1 MFHALKQLFAPTNK
15 DLRKRILFT
24 LGALMVF
31 VIGTKVRVPGTTDLT
46 GNLGFLELI
55 NAMGG
60 GALRQF
66 SIFALGVMPYI
77 TAQIIM
83 QLLQMDIIP
92 YFSELAKEGPVGRQK
107 INQITRYVGIIF
119 AFIEGFAFAFA
130 FLGTHVPVLEHLYVA
145 TILTA
150 GTAFTLWLGDQITQ
164 KGLGNG
170 ISLIIMAGIVETL
183 PTMFAE
189 AFQGLVLNNSLN
201 NIIGILLFIAF
212 VIVYFIII
220 IGVIFVE
227 EANRKIPIQYANK
240 SSSAYG
246 AEQSFMPIKINS
258 AGVVPVIFA
267 SSLLAIPATIA
278 QFINNTSFTNFVNNY
293 LNYTTP
299 VGFIIYVV
307 LIFLFGY
314 VYTFIQIK
322 PDEMAKNLQNNG
334 GYIPGIRPGKDTE
347 KYVSKVLSR
356 LTVVGSTFLTI
367 IAILPIVFSALINLV
382 PNVSL
387 SSSVTIG
394 GTGLLIVVG
403 VCLETYKQ
411 LEGSLVTRNY
421 SRGYSRR

>member
-31 VIGTKVRVPGTTDLT
+31 VIGTKVRVPGTTDLA

-119 AFIEGFAFAFA
+119 AFIEGFAFSFA

-367 IAILPIVFSALINLV
+367 IAILPIVFSALINLA

-387 SSSVTIG
+387 SSSVTVG

>member
-119 AFIEGFAFAFA
+119 AFIEGFAFSFA

-299 VGFIIYVV
+299 VGFVIYVV

-356 LTVVGSTFLTI
+356 LTVVSSTFLTI
-367 IAILPIVFSALINLV
+367 IAILPIVFSALINLA

-387 SSSVTIG
+387 SSSVTVG

>member
-31 VIGTKVRVPGTTDLT
+31 VIGTKVRVPGTTDLA

-119 AFIEGFAFAFA
+119 AFIEGFAFSFA

-367 IAILPIVFSALINLV
+367 IAILPIVFSTLINLV

-387 SSSVTIG
+387 SSSVTVG

>member
-119 AFIEGFAFAFA
+119 AFIEGFAFSFA

-189 AFQGLVLNNSLN
+189 AFQGLVLNSSLN

-367 IAILPIVFSALINLV
+367 IAILPIVFSTLINLV

-387 SSSVTIG
+387 SSSVTVG